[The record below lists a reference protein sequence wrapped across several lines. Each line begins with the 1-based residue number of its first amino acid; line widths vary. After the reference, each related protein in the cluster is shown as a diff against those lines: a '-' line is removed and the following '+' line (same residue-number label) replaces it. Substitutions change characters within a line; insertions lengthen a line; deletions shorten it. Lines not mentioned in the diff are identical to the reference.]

1 MNSRLET
8 HANEAEGDVQ
18 RANVLTAKVILLLAA
33 LAAISN
39 LSTNIILPAFPE
51 MARQL
56 NVSSQ
61 QLGLTLSSFF
71 ITFAFAQ
78 LLVGPLAD
86 RYGRK
91 RLVDAEHHFGLAR
104 TFHSRRHVG
113 NPYRAVLPQRDR

>member
-91 RLVDAEHHFGLAR
+91 RLVG
-104 TFHSRRHVG
+104 
-113 NPYRAVLPQRDR
+113 